1 MNSKKSL
8 HVSLAVTA
16 VSLLFSYP
24 ITAQSDRYSA
34 EAKELP
40 PAAQAARVSI
50 TQGPELE
57 SADDNSAIIR
67 WTSNNPGGSDEHYGV
82 VHYGTAPTELGQT
95 AKSHIRLNQSHSH
108 TVFRVL
114 VAGLKPRT
122 TYYYTVD
129 SMAANGRGDG
139 VKSHVGRFTTPGPGE
154 RIVRRTIS
162 RTDLPS
168 RRCIRR
174 ILPIIAMVITPSPH
188 CLKVQQGRLL
198 TRVSFRSADPSEVG
212 RFSVGRNIL
221 CGSAVGAAAP
231 SGPKDAVSRD
241 IVYPGKRKI
250 PG

>member
-8 HVSLAVTA
+8 HVSLATAATA

-34 EAKELP
+34 EAKALP

-57 SADDNSAIIR
+57 SANDNSAIIR

-108 TVFRVL
+108 TGFRVL

-154 RIVRRTIS
+154 RI
-162 RTDLPS
+162 
-168 RRCIRR
+168 
-174 ILPIIAMVITPSPH
+174 AFNSP
-188 CLKVQQGRLL
+188 
-198 TRVSFRSADPSEVG
+198 
-212 RFSVGRNIL
+212 
-221 CGSAVGAAAP
+221 GA
-231 SGPKDAVSRD
+231 R
-241 IVYPGKRKI
+241 
-250 PG
+250 